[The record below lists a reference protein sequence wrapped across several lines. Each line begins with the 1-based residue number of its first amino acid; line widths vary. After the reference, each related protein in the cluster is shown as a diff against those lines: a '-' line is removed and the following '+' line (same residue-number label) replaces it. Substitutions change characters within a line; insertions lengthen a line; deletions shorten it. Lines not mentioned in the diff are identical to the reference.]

1 VHPEGVFVRVA
12 VGTGGTKVVA
22 EAVGVLVID
31 GVREKINVWLGVMV
45 SPAAVG
51 TGVDEDV
58 NVTEAAA
65 VEVEEG
71 VRLGVCVWNRNPGVD
86 VRVGSKV
93 AVEVREAV
101 EVSEGVP
108 VRVRV
113 TVVDGV
119 DVEVGVTEK
128 VGVRVYVEV
137 NVVV

>member
-1 VHPEGVFVRVA
+1 
-12 VGTGGTKVVA
+12 VVA
-22 EAVGVLVID
+22 EGVGVLVTERV
-31 GVREKINVWLGVMV
+31 GEKDGVMV
-45 SPAAVG
+45 GVSVSPVTVG
-51 TGVDEDV
+51 AGVDEEVDV
-58 NVTEAAA
+58 NEATV

-137 NVVV
+137 NVMV